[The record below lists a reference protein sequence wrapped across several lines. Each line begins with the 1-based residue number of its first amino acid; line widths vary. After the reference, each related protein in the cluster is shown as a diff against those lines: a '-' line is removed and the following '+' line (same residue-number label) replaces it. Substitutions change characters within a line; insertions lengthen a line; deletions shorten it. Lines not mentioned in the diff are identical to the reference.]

1 MVYITIKKKR
11 NFSKILNIEV
21 KQLKKLRIMC
31 ESRVLKTNKKILKNQ
46 CLEQSMFQKVKN
58 YVYKNK

>member
-46 CLEQSMFQKVKN
+46 RLEQSMFQKIKN

>member
-11 NFSKILNIEV
+11 NFSKILNFEV
-21 KQLKKLRIMC
+21 KQLKKLRIIC

-46 CLEQSMFQKVKN
+46 RLEQSMFQKIKN